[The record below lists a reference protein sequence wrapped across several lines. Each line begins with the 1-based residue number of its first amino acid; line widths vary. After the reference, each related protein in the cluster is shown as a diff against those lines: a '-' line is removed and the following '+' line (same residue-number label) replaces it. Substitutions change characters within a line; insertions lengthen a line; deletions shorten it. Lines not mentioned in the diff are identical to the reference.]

1 MKYPFKITI
10 NDQQCAEQIKDDV
23 QIGHYFVFVKHKKAN
38 SVERLRRLLVKK
50 YSKNIVLP
58 LVNQAVKLDGVTI
71 TPEHRDIEPIGCVV
85 TDRDLYRAEQD
96 SVRLFIAF
104 PTPPEDLRLTINCN
118 GEVFSE
124 RRVKLMDGVG
134 IETLSML
141 PPGSYEAQLSIASHH
156 ICVPASFTVAEDCL
170 APLSAHLFK
179 HKFKEDAATFLFEL
193 AVESYQMPFEGK
205 LLVTLVEQGLEVAD
219 IILKPVTPG
228 RYVGRIPMSGPGPFS
243 LRLRVAGDAKRVA
256 DVAIPCCLQ
265 VVDEKATVI
274 SELGEER
281 CFSMMPEADALP
293 LRGGYLF
300 QDDFFAAP
308 LTVEEIVTNDRFIQV
323 NSDVESL
330 ILVNLDLTSGHYV
343 IQDEGDV
350 AAGNTVRVRT
360 DSPFCTVFVGG
371 FVDDEAFEGYT
382 TFIKPCSFQL
392 NVDAIRAGTDLV
404 VRLKGIVDKT
414 IPVLLCVRD
423 ERVTDNPGVSLG
435 AAAKRGIDAAIEGM
449 DKRAFSMMAELLDDE
464 SEVVTSFGTD
474 DGDLI
479 DINAELNDQ
488 AKFDLAQ
495 WFLDMGETDTAQ
507 NIIMECIAKG
517 NLAENGRAEEMLQV
531 ISGEDISAYAAAKKF
546 GIPLLD
552 LDSVELKP
560 DLIKLVDENLLRKR
574 KALPLFKRGDFL
586 FVAISDPSDSLD
598 EIQSCTQMQIE
609 AILVEADILE
619 SFIERAFEF
628 DQSLYEAIEGDGS
641 VTDELSSYLETFTQ
655 DEDSSP
661 VDDLSSYLETFTQ
674 EFPEDELSRY
684 LETFSQEDE
693 DELSPEEELS
703 EYLDDLSSGEYLSQE
718 DEFSQ
723 YLDTF
728 SLDEESQTVLS
739 LSDNS
744 QVRYYQTHEFKE
756 VLYYQIVHVGG
767 STEVVIPLGDSQGS
781 FSVETFAM
789 MDGDWIQSH
798 SIVNVEQPVRVDFD
812 LPSVVYPGDKVVGHL
827 NAVISS
833 GKAVISLMRNGES
846 VALCNGELIEALS
859 VISPVNLDF
868 YVQPGSYVAKIED
881 CSFEFVVNEPG
892 KFNCYP
898 KELGLLFKDDSIIKD
913 SSDVLSLRVLP
924 TIDTFF
930 NRLITAIASDCHEG
944 CEPTAA
950 KILAATFMYLT
961 VDELRGTAEQLILMG
976 VAHEQKMIRPGLGFA
991 VYPESDDVSES
1002 LSRCTVRYLWHLKA
1016 LEEFSDISGPLRK
1029 AVRQGLSLA
1038 NKAAEAHQMLPLP
1051 EQIHSIEDAYA
1062 CVGIF
1067 PEAVLQFVENTI
1079 DFSGACL
1086 RKCEDA
1092 VRDRTTL
1099 AYAAA
1104 CLIALGDLRRGISLA
1119 NVVTRQFNE
1128 EGRFFSTMDSVAAI
1142 VLLSG
1147 IVMREARV
1155 RVNGQEMRASE
1166 AALVEGP
1173 IDSIEVLEGFAAVE
1187 VRRVYEENWGR
1198 YADNFPVS
1206 VDFRDAG
1213 DMRVEQVGAGD
1224 RIDLVVSLP
1233 EGCQTGDLVEVAL
1246 PCSLSW
1252 TRGGSKVKRFT
1263 LDFEG
1268 QDELRIPLVVTSPI
1282 DGEQHFA
1289 LCVRNIFKEERVASL
1304 GMVVHIVPPK
1314 NVEGRVFPYL
1324 I

>member
-23 QIGHYFVFVKHKKAN
+23 QIGHYFVFVKHKKTN
-38 SVERLRRLLVKK
+38 SVERLKRLLVKK
-50 YSKNIVLP
+50 YNKNIILP
-58 LVNQAVKLDGVTI
+58 LVHQTVKLDGVTI
-71 TPEHRDIEPIGCVV
+71 TPEHRHIDPIGCVV

-124 RRVKLMDGVG
+124 RPVKLTDGVG

-141 PPGSYEAQLSIASHH
+141 PPGSYEAQLSIASRH
-156 ICVPASFTVAEDCL
+156 ICVPASFTVAEDSL
-170 APLSAHLFK
+170 APLSAQLIK
-179 HKFKEDAATFLFEL
+179 HKFKEDVATFLFEL
-193 AVESYQMPFEGK
+193 AVESYQVPFEGK
-205 LLVTLVEQGLEVAD
+205 LLVTLMEQGLEVAD
-219 IILKPVTPG
+219 IIPEPVTPG

-243 LRLRVAGDAKRVA
+243 LRLRVANDAKWVA
-256 DVAIPCCLQ
+256 EVAIPGGPQ
-265 VVDEKATVI
+265 VVEEKATVI
-274 SELGEER
+274 SELGEEK

-293 LRGGYLF
+293 LRGGYLT

-308 LTVEEIVTNDRFIQV
+308 LTVEEIVTNDRLIQV

-330 ILVNLDLTSGHYV
+330 VLVNLDLTTGHYV
-343 IQDEGDV
+343 IQEEGDV
-350 AAGNTVRVRT
+350 AAGNTIRVRT

-371 FVDDEAFEGYT
+371 FVNDQGFEGYT
-382 TFIKPCSFQL
+382 TFIKPHSFQL
-392 NVDAIRAGTDLV
+392 NVEAIQAGTDLV

-423 ERVTDNPGVSLG
+423 ERLTDNPWVSLG
-435 AAAKRGIDAAIEGM
+435 AAAKHGIDAATEGM
-449 DKRAFSMMAELLDDE
+449 DKRAFSTMAELLDDE
-464 SEVVTSFGTD
+464 SQVVTSFSTD
-474 DGDLI
+474 DNDLI

-507 NIIMECIAKG
+507 NIITESIAKG
-517 NLAENGRAEEMLQV
+517 NLAEKSRAEEMLQV
-531 ISGEDISAYAAAKKF
+531 ISGEDTSAYAAAKKF

-552 LDSVELKP
+552 LESVELKP
-560 DLIKLVDENLLRKR
+560 ELIKLVDEKLLRKR
-574 KALPLFKRGDFL
+574 KALPLFKRGDSL
-586 FVAISDPSDSLD
+586 FVAISDPTDSLD
-598 EIQSCTQMQIE
+598 EIQSKTQMQIE
-609 AILVEADILE
+609 AILVEADTLE
-619 SFIERAFEF
+619 SFIERALKF
-628 DQSLYEAIEGDGS
+628 DQSIYEAIEGDES
-641 VTDELSSYLETFTQ
+641 KDELSSYLETFTEEEDLSPE
-655 DEDSSP
+655 DE
-661 VDDLSSYLETFTQ
+661 LSSYLETFTQ

-703 EYLDDLSSGEYLSQE
+703 QYLDDLSSGEYLSQE

-728 SLDEESQTVLS
+728 SLDEESQTDQNISDKS
-739 LSDNS
+739 LQQEVIES
-744 QVRYYQTHEFKE
+744 QQNEFKE

-789 MDGDWIQSH
+789 TEGDWTQSH
-798 SIVNVEQPVRVDFD
+798 TSVKVEQPVRVDLK
-812 LPSVVYPGDKVVGHL
+812 LPPVVHPDDKVIGQL
-827 NAVISS
+827 NAITSS
-833 GKAVISLMRNGES
+833 RKAVISLTHNGQTVALRNGKP
-846 VALCNGELIEALS
+846 IEALS
-859 VISPVNLDF
+859 TPANLDF
-868 YVQPGSYVAKIED
+868 YVQPGTYIAKIED
-881 CSFEFVVNEPG
+881 SSIEFVVSEPG

-898 KELGLLFKDDSIIKD
+898 KELGLLFKDDSINKD

-930 NRLITAIASDCHEG
+930 NRLITATANDCHRG

-961 VDELRGTAEQLILMG
+961 NDEQRSTAEQIILMG
-976 VAHEQKMIRPGLGFA
+976 VAHEQKMIRLGQGFA
-991 VYPESDDVSES
+991 VYPESDEVSES
-1002 LSRCTVRYLWHLKA
+1002 LSKRTVRYLWHLKA
-1016 LEEFSDISGPLRK
+1016 LEEISDISRPLRK

-1038 NKAAEAHQMLPLP
+1038 NKAAQAHHMLPLP
-1051 EQIHSIEDAYA
+1051 EQIHSIEEAYA
-1062 CVGIF
+1062 CVGRI
-1067 PEAVLQFVENTI
+1067 PEAVQQFIENTI
-1079 DFSGACL
+1079 DFSGARL
-1086 RKCEDA
+1086 KKSEDA

-1104 CLIALGDLRRGISLA
+1104 SLIAMGDLRRGIKLA
-1119 NVVTRQFNE
+1119 NEVTRQFNE
-1128 EGRFFSTMDSVAAI
+1128 QGRLYSTMDSVAAI
-1142 VLLSG
+1142 VLLSR
-1147 IVMREARV
+1147 IVMSEARV

-1173 IDSIEVLEGFAAVE
+1173 IESIEVLEGFAAVE
-1187 VRRVYEENWGR
+1187 VRRVHEENWDS
-1198 YADNFPVS
+1198 YADNFPVNI
-1206 VDFRDAG
+1206 DFRDAS
-1213 DMRVEQVGAGD
+1213 DMSVKQVGAGD
-1224 RIDLVVSLP
+1224 SIDLVVSLP
-1233 EGCQTGDLVEVAL
+1233 EGYQTGDMVEVAL

-1282 DGEQHFA
+1282 EGEQHFA
-1289 LCVRNIFKEERVASL
+1289 LCVRNMFKEERAASP
-1304 GMVVHIVPPK
+1304 GIVSI
-1314 NVEGRVFPYL
+1314 EGRPL
-1324 I
+1324 TKP